1 MSETPLQKGS
11 PLSMSYQALYRKWR
25 PDTFEDVK
33 GQDHIV
39 TTLKNQILAD
49 RIGHAYLF
57 CGTRGTGKTS
67 VAKIFAR
74 AVNCEHPVNGSPCGE
89 CPACKALHAGHS
101 PHGLPLTGCS
111 QLTALANI
119 FATLV
124 LPVPLV
130 PQKRYACP
138 ILSAN
143 I

>member
-67 VAKIFAR
+67 VAKI
-74 AVNCEHPVNGSPCGE
+74 
-89 CPACKALHAGHS
+89 
-101 PHGLPLTGCS
+101 LPG
-111 QLTALANI
+111 QLTANTRLMEVHVEN
-119 FATLV
+119 V
-124 LPVPLV
+124 LHVRQL
-130 PQKRYACP
+130 QQE
-138 ILSAN
+138 LL
-143 I
+143 